1 VLRDS
6 CDKAIGKIGQ
16 CSSLRRAKYR
26 QFHFEQSEKSFL
38 ASLKSQEDE
47 ESYLMNFDLPEEL
60 QILRDTVRKFVDKEL
75 IPLERVYRHDSEGP
89 MPEHLLKPLQETAKA
104 MGLWMLDV
112 PAEYGG
118 AGLGLLPRCIIHEE
132 IARAASLPFRSLELF
147 GPEVR
152 PVLFHCNDEQKKK
165 FLEPVLRGELKFCFA
180 QTEPDAGSDPANM
193 RTRAVQDGDDFVING
208 TKRFITAA
216 GRADYAQLMAVTDTE
231 KRARGGITCFAVDL
245 KSPGVLLER
254 QWPAM
259 MGEAPWQI
267 VFDNVRVPAA
277 NIIGAVGGGFSLAQ
291 KWIGEGRIRGHGARP
306 VGIARRALDMMIEY
320 AMVRVTFGR
329 PLADRQAIQFMIADS
344 AMELH
349 AVRNMVYEC
358 AWRVDHGEDVRDL
371 SYMVKVMATEM
382 ASRVVDRAIQVH
394 GGLGLMKELPLEWWY
409 RQIRSTRIT
418 EGANEVLRW
427 RLGQNIIRAHQ

>member
-1 VLRDS
+1 MD
-6 CDKAIGKIGQ
+6 
-16 CSSLRRAKYR
+16 
-26 QFHFEQSEKSFL
+26 F
-38 ASLKSQEDE
+38 
-47 ESYLMNFDLPEEL
+47 NLPEEI
-60 QILRDTVRKFVDKEL
+60 QILKDTVRRFVDKEL
-75 IPLERVYRHDSEGP
+75 IPLEHEYRHDSEAA
-89 MPEHLLKPLQETAKA
+89 MPEHLLRPLQEKTKA

-118 AGLGLLPRCIIHEE
+118 AGLGLLPRCVIHEE
-132 IARAASLPFRSLELF
+132 IARAASLPFRGLELF

-152 PVLFHCNDEQKKK
+152 PVLFHCNEEQKER
-165 FLEPVLRGELKFCFA
+165 FLQPVLHGEIKFCFA

-193 RTRAVQDGDDFVING
+193 RTRAVHDRDSFIING
-208 TKRFITAA
+208 TKRFITGA
-216 GRADYAQLMAVTDTE
+216 GRADYTQLMAVTDPE
-231 KRARGGITCFAVDL
+231 KKARGGITCFAVDL
-245 KSPGVLLER
+245 KSPGVVLER
-254 QWPAM
+254 QWPTM

-267 VFDNVRVPAA
+267 LFDNVRVPAA
-277 NIIGAVGGGFSLAQ
+277 NVIGPIGGGFSLAQ

-320 AMVRVTFGR
+320 SKVRVTFGR

-358 AWRVDHGEDVRDL
+358 AWRVDRGEDVRDL

-382 ASRVVDRAIQVH
+382 ASRVIDRAIQIH

-427 RLGQNIIRAHQ
+427 RLGQNLIRAHH